1 MNATEL
7 EGLTLF
13 DGLSAAQKATL
24 AQTLRARVLDGGD
37 VLFVQ
42 GDAADGCYVVLAGGI
57 AVERE
62 VPGRGIER
70 LATLGAG
77 DLFGEVAL
85 LDGGLRSATCAAGPD
100 GARVAEL
107 GRADFD
113 ALFAAGNP
121 LAHAVMDI
129 VLDRLA
135 HRLRDATQLLIEVA
149 ADDGPGA
156 RP

>member
-1 MNATEL
+1 MTPE
-7 EGLTLF
+7 EF
-13 DGLSAAQKATL
+13 DGLALFGQLGAAQRATL
-24 AQTLRARVLDGGD
+24 AQTLRPRDLDPGD

-42 GDAADGCYVVLAGGI
+42 GDVADGCYLVLDGAIG
-57 AVERE
+57 VEAE
-62 VPGRGIER
+62 IPGHGIER
-70 LATLGAG
+70 LATLRRG

-107 GRADFD
+107 ARADFD
-113 ALFAAGNP
+113 DLFAAGNP

-135 HRLRDATQLLIEVA
+135 QRLRDATQRLVEVA
-149 ADDGPGA
+149 AE
-156 RP
+156 